1 MKPLSLAL
9 AIAVSVAAS
18 VMPGAIADEDV
29 DSLMLQA
36 ESERQ
41 KGNYAVAEKTIQQA
55 MRILQSSSRRETARL
70 SAAYNYLAL
79 IENSAGKYVESER
92 DARKAIEFAKEAGL
106 DAGVI
111 AMHSVVLA
119 NALRQQGKYLEAE
132 KILQDALPILDK
144 PSTNQ
149 ALLGTALN
157 NLGAIYFWLGDYERA
172 LPLLEKGLRT
182 RLAALGPEHGD
193 VANSY
198 LDLGATEFKLGDT
211 QRAIEHV
218 SDSARIRE
226 KAFGAKHPETLA
238 SVATLAVILHSK
250 GSTAQASALLR
261 KVVADARQA
270 LGQRHPDLAQYEDD
284 YANVLAAQKSFDE
297 ARAMERD
304 ATRIRKQV
312 FGASSREYAAS
323 LRSLAQIET
332 AAGDTAKAAVL
343 LKESAAVYKAAAQP
357 GDPDYADTLD
367 DLAAHYVSVGDV
379 ASASIAF
386 TESAALR
393 EQGGRTVA
401 QAVTLANL
409 ADVLWRMDRRKES
422 MEALKKSREVID
434 ALPEPLKTR
443 ADCASILK
451 RFESQSKLTP

>member
-1 MKPLSLAL
+1 MKRLALALSIALSLA
-9 AIAVSVAAS
+9 AS
-18 VMPGAIADEDV
+18 VVPAALAAEDS
-29 DSLMLQA
+29 DSMMLSA
-36 ESERQ
+36 EAERQ
-41 KGNYAVAEKTIQQA
+41 KGNYAVAEKTIRQA
-55 MRILQSSSRRETARL
+55 MHILQSSPESQAPRL

-119 NALRQQGKYLEAE
+119 NALRQQGKYLQAE
-132 KILQDALPILDK
+132 KILQAALPVLDK
-144 PSTNQ
+144 PSTDR
-149 ALLGTALN
+149 ALLGTAQN
-157 NLGAIYFWLGDYERA
+157 NLGAIYFWLGDYQKA
-172 LPLLEKGLRT
+172 LPLLQKGLAT
-182 RLAALGPEHGD
+182 RLAALGPEHAD

-226 KAFGAKHPETLA
+226 KALGAKHPETLA

-250 GSTAQASALLR
+250 GSTAEASALLQ

-270 LGQRHPDLAQYEDD
+270 LGPRHPDLAQYEDD
-284 YANVLAAQKSFDE
+284 YANVLAAQKSFAE

-304 ATRIRKQV
+304 ATNIRKQV

-323 LRSLAQIET
+323 LRSTAQIEI
-332 AAGDTAKAAVL
+332 AAADPAKAGIL

-367 DLAAHYVSVGDV
+367 DLGAHYVSSGDLV
-379 ASASIAF
+379 SASTAF
-386 TESAALR
+386 AESAALR

-409 ADVLWRMDRRKES
+409 ADVLWRMGRRSES
-422 MEALKKSREVID
+422 MAALEKSKQVID
-434 ALPEPLKTR
+434 ALPDPLKTR
-443 ADCASILK
+443 SDCASILE
-451 RFESQSKLTP
+451 RFESQSKLSP